1 VNTQPQNVTQLLKR
15 LHTGDKEAPARLM
28 PLVDE
33 ELRRLARHHLRHASA
48 NHSPQ
53 TTKLIQEAYL
63 CLVDDQSVTW
73 KDRAHFY
80 RIAAGLMRRIL
91 VEHPCTHNR
100 AKPGEFGQGVR
111 LDEVR
116 DSPGK
121 NGTALAALNG
131 ALESFGRTYPRKSE
145 VVELKFFG
153 GLNTREISDVLQI
166 SETAVLRDWNFAKLW
181 LCRELHGNAA

>member
-1 VNTQPQNVTQLLKR
+1 
-15 LHTGDKEAPARLM
+15 M

-33 ELRRLARHHLRHASA
+33 ELRRLARHHLRHARA
-48 NHSPQ
+48 DHGPQ

-63 CLVDDQSVTW
+63 RLVDDQSVTW

-91 VEHPCTHNR
+91 VEHACIR
-100 AKPGEFGQGVR
+100 DQAKPGEFGQGVI

-116 DSPGK
+116 DLPGK
-121 NGTALAALNG
+121 NGAVLAALNG
-131 ALESFGRTYPRKSE
+131 ALESFARTYPRKSE

-166 SETAVLRDWNFAKLW
+166 SEKAVLRDWNFAKLW